1 MSFEILRGR
10 LIVSCQA
17 TPGDAL
23 DDPTVMTAMAR
34 AALDG
39 GAAGIRVQGI
49 RDIAHMRTRIDA
61 PLIGLWKDG
70 RDGVF
75 ITPTLDHALA
85 VAEAGADIIAMDGTR
100 RSRPDGRTLAETV
113 ERIHSDTGKT
123 VLADVGSVEDGIAA
137 VEAGADMIATTLS
150 GYTGEIP
157 YSELPDLE
165 LVGEL
170 ARRVPIP
177 VIAEGRISTPLQARA
192 ALDLGAYAVV
202 VGTAITRTRTLTSWY
217 SMALAQNRDP
227 LDDREVAR

>member
-1 MSFEILRGR
+1 MSLEILRGR

-17 TPGDAL
+17 SPGDAL
-23 DDPTVMTAMAR
+23 DDPVVMTAMAR

-49 RDIAHMRTRIDA
+49 RDISYMRTRIDA

-70 RDGVF
+70 HDEVF

-85 VAEAGADIIAMDGTR
+85 VAEAGADVVAMDGTR
-100 RSRPDGRTLAETV
+100 RHRPDGRSLAETI
-113 ERIHSDTGKT
+113 EEIHVRTGKI
-123 VLADVGSVEDGIAA
+123 VLADVGSVDDGNAA

-157 YSELPDLE
+157 YSDLPDLQ
-165 LVGEL
+165 LVEQL
-170 ARRVPIP
+170 ARLVPVP
-177 VIAEGRISTPLQARA
+177 VIAEGRISTPVQARA

-202 VGTAITRTRTLTSWY
+202 VGTAITRTKVLTSWY
-217 SMALAQNRDP
+217 STALSQKSDSPNI
-227 LDDREVAR
+227 REAFR